1 MNFAPFVQLRPGGRG
16 VRIDRGASL
25 PYSLNMP
32 RVPVSEDLIL
42 ASASP
47 RRRELLKRIATGF
60 RVVPSRADETS
71 VRETDPVRFAVAAAL
86 LKARDV
92 GERNPAS
99 LVLAADT
106 VVCLGSEIFG
116 KPTDRDEARAT
127 LKKLSGRG
135 HRVITG
141 VALYRKVE
149 GRRLTGHEESL
160 VRFRPLDERAVE
172 GYLDTEDHVD
182 KAGSYAIQEV
192 NDAFVEELVGDY
204 DNVVG
209 LPLRLVEGM
218 LRRFRAG
225 ERDRV

>member
-1 MNFAPFVQLRPGGRG
+1 MLRTTDP
-16 VRIDRGASL
+16 
-25 PYSLNMP
+25 
-32 RVPVSEDLIL
+32 EDLIL

-47 RRRELLKRIATGF
+47 RRRALLESLAPRF
-60 RVVPSRADETS
+60 RVVPSRADEAS
-71 VRETDPVRFAVAAAL
+71 VQETDPVRFAVAAAL

-99 LVLAADT
+99 LILAADT
-106 VVCLGSEIFG
+106 VVSLEGEIFG
-116 KPTDRDEARAT
+116 KPANRDEARAT
-127 LKKLSGRG
+127 LKKLSGHR

-141 VALYRKVE
+141 VALFRKDE
-149 GRRLTGHEESL
+149 ERRLTGYEESL
-160 VRFRPLDERAVE
+160 VRFRGLDDRAVE

-209 LPLRLVEGM
+209 LPVRLVAEM
-218 LRRFRAG
+218 LGKFRAG
-225 ERDRV
+225 ERDGV

>member
-1 MNFAPFVQLRPGGRG
+1 
-16 VRIDRGASL
+16 
-25 PYSLNMP
+25 MP
-32 RVPVSEDLIL
+32 RVPVGEDFIL

-47 RRRELLKRIATGF
+47 RRRELLKRIAPGF
-60 RVVPSRADETS
+60 RVVPSRVDEAS
-71 VRETDPVRFAVAAAL
+71 IREADPVRFAVAAAL

-92 GERNPAS
+92 GERNPAA

-106 VVCLGSEIFG
+106 VVSLEGEIFG
-116 KPTDRDEARAT
+116 KPADREEARAT
-127 LKKLSGRG
+127 LRKLSGRR
-135 HRVITG
+135 HWVITG
-141 VALYRKVE
+141 VALYRKDE
-149 GRRLTGHEESL
+149 ERSLTGHEESL
-160 VRFRPLDERAVE
+160 VRFRPLDDRAVE

-209 LPLRLVEGM
+209 LPLRLVEGL

-225 ERDRV
+225 ERDGA

>member
-1 MNFAPFVQLRPGGRG
+1 MT
-16 VRIDRGASL
+16 
-25 PYSLNMP
+25 
-32 RVPVSEDLIL
+32 RVADPEDLIL

-47 RRRELLKRIATGF
+47 RRRELLKRIVPGF
-60 RVVPSRADETS
+60 RIVSSRADEAS
-71 VRETDPVRFAVAAAL
+71 IRETDPVRFAVAAAL

-92 GERNPAS
+92 GERNPSS

-106 VVCLGSEIFG
+106 VVSLGDEIFG
-116 KPTDRDEARAT
+116 KPADREEARGT
-127 LKKLSGRG
+127 LKKLSGRR

-141 VALYRKVE
+141 VVLYRKDE
-149 GRRLTGHEESL
+149 GRSLAGHEESL
-160 VRFRPLDERAVE
+160 VRFRPLDDRAVE

-225 ERDRV
+225 ERDGA

>member
-1 MNFAPFVQLRPGGRG
+1 MTPVARP
-16 VRIDRGASL
+16 
-25 PYSLNMP
+25 
-32 RVPVSEDLIL
+32 EDLVL

-47 RRRELLKRIATGF
+47 RRRELLARIVPAF
-60 RVVPSRADETS
+60 RVVPSLADEAS

-92 GERNPAS
+92 GERNPGA

-106 VVCLGSEIFG
+106 VVSLDGEIFG
-116 KPTDRDEARAT
+116 KPAHRDEARAT
-127 LKKLSGRG
+127 LKKLSGRR

-141 VALYRKVE
+141 VALYRKDE
-149 GRRLTGHEESL
+149 ERLLSGHEESL
-160 VRFRPLDERAVE
+160 VRFRPLDAGAVE
-172 GYLDTEDHVD
+172 GYLDTDDHVD

-209 LPLRLVEGM
+209 LPLRLVREM
-218 LRRFRAG
+218 LERFRAG
-225 ERDRV
+225 ERDGA

>member
-1 MNFAPFVQLRPGGRG
+1 MTQVADP
-16 VRIDRGASL
+16 
-25 PYSLNMP
+25 
-32 RVPVSEDLIL
+32 EDFIL
-42 ASASP
+42 ASVSP
-47 RRRELLKRIATGF
+47 RRRELLKRIAPGF
-60 RVVPSRADETS
+60 RVVPSRADEAS

-106 VVCLGSEIFG
+106 VVSLEGEIFG
-116 KPTDRDEARAT
+116 KPADREEARAT
-127 LKKLSGRG
+127 LMKLSGHR

-141 VALYRKVE
+141 VALYRKDE
-149 GRRLTGHEESL
+149 GRSLTGHEESF
-160 VRFRPLDERAVE
+160 VRFKALDRRAVE
-172 GYLDTEDHVD
+172 GYLDTKAHLD

-192 NDAFVEELVGDY
+192 NDVFVEELVGDY

-225 ERDRV
+225 ERDGT

>member
-1 MNFAPFVQLRPGGRG
+1 MA
-16 VRIDRGASL
+16 
-25 PYSLNMP
+25 
-32 RVPVSEDLIL
+32 RVADPEDLIL

-47 RRRELLKRIATGF
+47 RRRELLKRIAPGF
-60 RVVPSRADETS
+60 RVVPSRADEAS
-71 VRETDPVRFAVAAAL
+71 VRETDSVRFAVAAAL

-92 GERNPAS
+92 GGRNPAS

-106 VVCLGSEIFG
+106 VVSLGGEIFG
-116 KPTDRDEARAT
+116 KPADRDEARAT
-127 LKKLSGRG
+127 LKKLSGRR

-141 VALYRKVE
+141 VALYRKDE
-149 GRRLTGHEESL
+149 GRSLTGYEESL

-192 NDAFVEELVGDY
+192 DDAFVEELVGDY

-209 LPLRLVEGM
+209 LPLRLVEEM

-225 ERDRV
+225 ERDGA

>member
-1 MNFAPFVQLRPGGRG
+1 
-16 VRIDRGASL
+16 
-25 PYSLNMP
+25 MP
-32 RVPVSEDLIL
+32 RAAAPEDIIL

-47 RRRELLKRIATGF
+47 RRRELLGRIVASF
-60 RVVPSRADETS
+60 RVVPSRVDEAS
-71 VRETDPVRFAVAAAL
+71 VRETDPVGFAVAAAL

-106 VVCLGSEIFG
+106 VVSLEGEIFG
-116 KPTDRDEARAT
+116 KPADRDEARAT
-127 LKKLSGRG
+127 LKKLSGRR

-141 VALYRKVE
+141 VAIYGKSE
-149 GRRLTGHEESL
+149 GRSLTGHEETL
-160 VRFRPLDERAVE
+160 VRFRALDERVLE
-172 GYLDTEDHVD
+172 DYLDTEDHVD

-192 NDAFVEELVGDY
+192 NDAFVDELVGDY

-209 LPLRLVEGM
+209 LPLGLVRKM

-225 ERDRV
+225 ESDGA

>member
-47 RRRELLKRIATGF
+47 RRQELLKRIATGF

-116 KPTDRDEARAT
+116 KPSDRDEARAT

-149 GRRLTGHEESL
+149 GGRLTGHEESL

-225 ERDRV
+225 ERDRA

>member
-1 MNFAPFVQLRPGGRG
+1 M
-16 VRIDRGASL
+16 VRVAD
-25 PYSLNMP
+25 P
-32 RVPVSEDLIL
+32 EDLIL

-47 RRRELLKRIATGF
+47 RRRELLQRIAPGF
-60 RVVPSRADETS
+60 RVVPSRADEAS
-71 VRETDPVRFAVAAAL
+71 VWETDPVRFAVAAAL

-92 GERNPAS
+92 GEQNPAS

-106 VVCLGSEIFG
+106 VVSLGGEIFG
-116 KPTDRDEARAT
+116 KPADREEARAT
-127 LKKLSGRG
+127 LMKLSGRR

-141 VALYRKVE
+141 VALYRKDE
-149 GRRLTGHEESL
+149 GRSLTGHEESF
-160 VRFRPLDERAVE
+160 VRFKALDERAVE
-172 GYLDTEDHVD
+172 NYLDTKDHLD

-192 NDAFVEELVGDY
+192 NDAFVEEFVGDY

-225 ERDRV
+225 ERDGA

>member
-1 MNFAPFVQLRPGGRG
+1 LTGAPP
-16 VRIDRGASL
+16 L
-25 PYSLNMP
+25 PYSLSMP
-32 RVPVSEDLIL
+32 RVPVPEDLIL

-47 RRRELLKRIATGF
+47 RRRKLLKRIAPGF
-60 RVVPSRADETS
+60 RVVPSRVDEAS
-71 VRETDPVRFAVAAAL
+71 IRETDPVRFAVTAAL
-86 LKARDV
+86 LKARDI

-106 VVCLGSEIFG
+106 VVSLEGEIFG
-116 KPTDRDEARAT
+116 KPADRKEARAT
-127 LKKLSGRG
+127 LRKLSGRR

-141 VALYRKVE
+141 VALYRKDE
-149 GRRLTGHEESL
+149 ERSLTGHEESL
-160 VRFRPLDERAVE
+160 VRFRPLDDRAVE

-225 ERDRV
+225 ERDGA